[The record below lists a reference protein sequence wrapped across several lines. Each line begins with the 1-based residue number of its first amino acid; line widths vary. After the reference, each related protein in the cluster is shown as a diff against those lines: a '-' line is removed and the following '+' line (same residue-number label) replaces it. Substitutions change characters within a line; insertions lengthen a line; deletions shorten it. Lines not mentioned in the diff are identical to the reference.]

1 MWKYLVLN
9 SAWFL
14 ILFLSRFYKKVV
26 VRDLVFMAGIVVAV
40 FTLLRST
47 VDPFSWFYYVTF
59 SLVVFYGA
67 HRFKS
72 WVYAKTAA
80 QDEELRI
87 GSKRLE
93 NEKRSLVRETE
104 LAEALGER
112 ANEIALLYDK
122 IKEMSQSLDPFET
135 FLVFGET
142 LAKFCHFDTI
152 KLAIYN
158 DEQPSARTPEE
169 FYELRSADLVH
180 LIERNVFIKGR
191 SQFKIKLFP
200 LDETLLDWVFKNE
213 RRLKAFDT
221 GTFAEEGLVFSP
233 EVAPLLVYPLF
244 IHKKIFS
251 VLILVNVDKEDLSM
265 LSILT
270 ERFISELQRV
280 RLYQK
285 VEMLAITDGLT
296 GAYVRRHLLERLEGE
311 ILRCKK
317 LGCKLSFLMID
328 VDHFKNFNDQYG
340 HLVGD
345 VVLKQ
350 VTDTIRKNIRELD
363 LAGRYG
369 GEEFGVILVDT
380 DESGAFFVAER
391 ICHAIGEKTYRA
403 YDENLKV
410 TVSIGCSTYSE
421 KMNDVHFIV
430 DAADSALYQAKQQ
443 GRNKVCVANLADSD

>member
-1 MWKYLVLN
+1 MWKYLVFN
-9 SAWFL
+9 SIWFL
-14 ILFLSRFYKKVV
+14 ILFLSRFHKKIV
-26 VRDLVFMAGIVVAV
+26 VRDIVFVSGVGAAIFAV
-40 FTLLRST
+40 LQGS
-47 VDPFSWFYYVTF
+47 VDPFSWFYYVIF
-59 SLVVFYGA
+59 SWVIFYGA
-67 HRFKS
+67 HRFRS
-72 WVYAKTAA
+72 WAYAKAMA
-80 QDEELRI
+80 QDEELKL
-87 GSKRLE
+87 GSKKLE
-93 NEKRSLVRETE
+93 NNKRSLVREEEST
-104 LAEALGER
+104 EALADR

-122 IKEMSQSLDPFET
+122 VKEMSQSLDLFET

-142 LAKFCHFDTI
+142 LAKFCRFDRM

-158 DEQPSARTPEE
+158 EEQLHARTPEE
-169 FYELRSADLVH
+169 FYELCSADLVG
-180 LIERNVFIKGR
+180 LIERNVFLKER
-191 SQFKIKLFP
+191 NKFKMKPFP
-200 LDETLLDWVFKNE
+200 MDETLLDWVFKNE
-213 RRLKAFDT
+213 RPLKAFDT
-221 GTFAEEGLVFSP
+221 GSLAEEGLAFSP
-233 EVAPLLVYPLF
+233 ETPPLLVYPLV

-251 VLILVNVDKEDLSM
+251 VLILMNVDKEDLSM

-296 GAYVRRHLLERLEGE
+296 GVYVRRHLLERLEGE

-317 LGCKLSFLMID
+317 FGSKLSFLMID
-328 VDHFKNFNDQYG
+328 VDHFKTFNDQYG

-350 VTDTIRKNIRELD
+350 VTETIRKSIRELD

-391 ICHAIGEKTYRA
+391 ICRAVAEKTYRA

-421 KMNDVHFIV
+421 KMHDAHFIV

-443 GRNKVCVANLADSD
+443 GRNKVCVANIADS